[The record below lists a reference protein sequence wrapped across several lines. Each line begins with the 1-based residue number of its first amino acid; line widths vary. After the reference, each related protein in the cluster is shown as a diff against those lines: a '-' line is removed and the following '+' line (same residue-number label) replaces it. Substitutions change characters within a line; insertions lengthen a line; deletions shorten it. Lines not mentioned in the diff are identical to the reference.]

1 MPRGMMTTSGIK
13 PSDLETDETLV
24 KMPKKEPTVIPAPV
38 LEEGVDIGDL
48 IEAEHAAKAGL
59 IRTLNTAQTYMKKL
73 QKVQEDAGIWCGP
86 RGVANPVSAI
96 GGSHLGPNVTDE
108 LQKLF
113 DRYVAAI
120 RKGAPLTLE
129 GLSSPLS

>member
-1 MPRGMMTTSGIK
+1 MGKGMMTTSGAR
-13 PSDLETDETLV
+13 PTDVLDADPELEKV
-24 KMPKKEPTVIPAPV
+24 PAGGRVIEAPV
-38 LEEGVDIGDL
+38 LEEGVDIGTL

-59 IRTLNTAQTYMKKL
+59 IRTLNSARTYMLKL
-73 QKVQEDAGIWCGP
+73 QRVQEDAGTWCGP
-86 RGVANPVSAI
+86 RGVSNPVSAI
-96 GGSHLGPNVTDE
+96 GGSHLGPNVTDD

-113 DRYVAAI
+113 DRYVSAI